1 MLVCSQYAKWP
12 AIARYSWILLNEYL
26 CSVRNSVKSSKG
38 LLKRPALRSFKTT
51 GSRKT
56 LSSIDALLSGM
67 FAVNESV
74 GNYAQFSK
82 ANVIDVSAAAAARA
96 DWNG

>member
-1 MLVCSQYAKWP
+1 
-12 AIARYSWILLNEYL
+12 
-26 CSVRNSVKSSKG
+26 
-38 LLKRPALRSFKTT
+38 
-51 GSRKT
+51 
-56 LSSIDALLSGM
+56 M